1 VLCFDI
7 FSGAVVCED
16 QQSEQVATEEKRIA
30 AEENAYRLERRLAL
44 LQKERDS
51 LKSLL
56 DSYSAEVRWKGGVL
70 FGYCSRAPADL
81 PLLVMGLSRNG
92 PLRNTSS
99 PPVATKPC
107 TQRKTNESRT

>member
-56 DSYSAEVRWKGGVL
+56 DSYSAEVRWKGGVFVWVL
-70 FGYCSRAPADL
+70 QQSTGGSTIAGDG
-81 PLLVMGLSRNG
+81 V
-92 PLRNTSS
+92 
-99 PPVATKPC
+99 V
-107 TQRKTNESRT
+107 